1 MKKLN
6 KLLEGLIL
14 VLPAVLFFSYF
25 PVIGLGTNESM
36 NFEFSLPLIWLVIF
50 DVVGLVAMWKRRI
63 LIKGLKGKWMWLLF
77 PVWISLSVLWSL
89 NFVRGLLTVGIVWLL
104 YLAGYMMWSLKDLFD
119 QGFRAKFLKWLF
131 GFTLVVCGWCLLQ
144 CVLDILGVSQGWTLL
159 CDGCTY
165 HMFGFPHPNGF
176 AIEPQFMG
184 NLLLAPTLIAAWL
197 ILIKQSSK
205 NTERE
210 RSRGDNFHNKSVG
223 VRTKLQFRD
232 SLRDCCKNYA
242 GSRSL
247 CPVFLLLCFIINT
260 TTLFVTFS
268 RGALYAFIVALVFIV
283 AFVIAREKAKR
294 RREVVKHAG
303 VVCGAVILSFLFA
316 LNAQGLLAQFS
327 PTEDTYSTGVAKV
340 LHHLSLG
347 VIDVRDNDFSK
358 SEPAVVEK
366 ESEEEQVVENSV
378 EKSGNNR
385 EESLNENSTEEAAF
399 DGYVAESTDTRLR
412 LTSAAVKVW
421 SSDAKTVL
429 FGVGLG
435 GAGQALYNNDLSPA
449 PKEII
454 QNEYASLLLETGLI
468 GISLLALTL
477 LLIIRTLIRNPANA
491 VLLSL
496 IVAYGIS
503 LLFFSGLP
511 NALQIYLIPMVIC
524 MIYWSD
530 KRKKLVS

>member
-25 PVIGLGTNESM
+25 PVIGLGANESM

-50 DVVGLVAMWKRRI
+50 DVVGLVALWKQKV

-89 NFVRGLLTVGIVWLL
+89 NFVRGFLTIGIVWLL
-104 YLAGYMMWSLKDLFD
+104 YLAGYVMWSLKDLFD
-119 QGFRAKFLKWLF
+119 DEFRTKFLKWLF
-131 GFTLVVCGWCLLQ
+131 GSTLVVCGWCLLQ

-184 NLLLAPTLIAAWL
+184 NLLLAPTLIVAWL

-205 NTERE
+205 NT
-210 RSRGDNFHNKSVG
+210 
-223 VRTKLQFRD
+223 
-232 SLRDCCKNYA
+232 
-242 GSRSL
+242 
-247 CPVFLLLCFIINT
+247 FLLLCFIINT
-260 TTLFVTFS
+260 TTLFLTFS
-268 RGALYAFIVALVFIV
+268 RGAIYAFIVALVFIV
-283 AFVIAREKAKR
+283 AFVIAREKVKK

-303 VVCGAVILSFLFA
+303 VVCGAVILSFLLA

-327 PTEDTYSTGVAKV
+327 PTDDTYSTGVAKV
-340 LHHLSLG
+340 LNHLSLG
-347 VIDVRDNDFSK
+347 VIDVRGDNL
-358 SEPAVVEK
+358 SEPESVGVEK
-366 ESEEEQVVENSV
+366 ESEEEQVVEKFV
-378 EKSGNNR
+378 EKSENNR
-385 EESLNENSTEEAAF
+385 EELPDENRTEEAIF

-412 LTSAAVKVW
+412 LTGAAVKVW

-435 GAGQALYNNDLSPA
+435 GAGQALYENDLSPT
-449 PKEII
+449 PKEIV

-477 LLIIRTLIRNPANA
+477 LLIIRVLTKNPANA
-491 VLLSL
+491 VLLNL
-496 IVAYGIS
+496 VVAYGIS

-511 NALQIYLIPMVIC
+511 NALQIYLVPMVIC
-524 MIYWSD
+524 IIYWSD
-530 KRKKLVS
+530 KRKK